1 MRTTID
7 LEAPVLEELKRVQQE
22 EGISLGKLA
31 SRLLADAL
39 DFRRKKTAK
48 PSKLSWNTETDAH
61 LAVILRQHGVSGIHT
76 ADADVRK
83 FDFLDVV
90 NPVNG

>member
-22 EGISLGKLA
+22 EGVSLGKLA

-48 PSKLSWNTETDAH
+48 PAKLTWNTGRMGALIDLSDKDA
-61 LAVILRQHGVSGIHT
+61 VYRV
-76 ADADVRK
+76 
-83 FDFLDVV
+83 LDKR
-90 NPVNG
+90 

>member
-1 MRTTID
+1 VRTTID

-22 EGISLGKLA
+22 EGVSLGKLA

-48 PSKLSWNTETDAH
+48 P
-61 LAVILRQHGVSGIHT
+61 
-76 ADADVRK
+76 
-83 FDFLDVV
+83 
-90 NPVNG
+90 

>member
-7 LEAPVLEELKRVQQE
+7 LESPVLEELKRVQQE

-39 DFRRKKTAK
+39 DFRRKKSTQ
-48 PSKLSWNTETDAH
+48 PTKLSWNTGRMGALVELSDKDA
-61 LAVILRQHGVSGIHT
+61 IYRM
-76 ADADVRK
+76 
-83 FDFLDVV
+83 LDRR
-90 NPVNG
+90 

>member
-22 EGISLGKLA
+22 EGVSLGKLA

-39 DFRRKKTAK
+39 DFRRKKITK
-48 PSKLSWNTETDAH
+48 PSKLSWNTGRMGALIDLTDKD
-61 LAVILRQHGVSGIHT
+61 AVYR
-76 ADADVRK
+76 A
-83 FDFLDVV
+83 LDQR
-90 NPVNG
+90 

>member
-22 EGISLGKLA
+22 EGVSLGKLA

-48 PSKLSWNTETDAH
+48 PSKLSWNTGRMGALVDLTDKD
-61 LAVILRQHGVSGIHT
+61 AVYRVMDQI
-76 ADADVRK
+76 
-83 FDFLDVV
+83 
-90 NPVNG
+90 